1 MNISSSLF
9 LFFIHLS
16 NKRSHEDTY
25 QSDENNEPIVMYKD
39 PALPFGFQHKRC
51 KTQNDVIELTSQQ
64 DMSRK
69 LYVFQQNIDQLTNIS
84 EEDKLFVAR
93 YQKDMLALEKF
104 KNFHDVKTVLYDG
117 IRGMQIIYNSP
128 FLVTLLIF

>member
-1 MNISSSLF
+1 
-9 LFFIHLS
+9 
-16 NKRSHEDTY
+16 
-25 QSDENNEPIVMYKD
+25 MYKD

-51 KTQNDVIELTSQQ
+51 KTQNDVIELTPQQ

-84 EEDKLFVAR
+84 EEDKLFVAK

-117 IRGMQIIYNSP
+117 IRGMQIIYNSL

>member
-1 MNISSSLF
+1 
-9 LFFIHLS
+9 
-16 NKRSHEDTY
+16 
-25 QSDENNEPIVMYKD
+25 MYKD

-51 KTQNDVIELTSQQ
+51 KTQNDVIELTPQQ

-84 EEDKLFVAR
+84 EEDKLFITK

-104 KNFHDVKTVLYDG
+104 KIFHDVKTILYDG
-117 IRGMQIIYNSP
+117 IRGMQ
-128 FLVTLLIF
+128 